1 MEGIFSPERLAIVRK
16 SLGINKAEAAK
27 MLNITAMAYGRYENG
42 NRVPSFQTVSFIAQ
56 SFGTSVD
63 YLYGIV
69 DSPTPQS
76 ITINQAD
83 DPELFEMI
91 RAIKKEDAQYKRL
104 LDYYNKIKRQ

>member
-1 MEGIFSPERLAIVRK
+1 
-16 SLGINKAEAAK
+16 